1 MPRFPLVTVRS
12 HFIVQSWVKNQRTI
26 NYQRAALEKKKKRK
40 SVLSPPSSTFI
51 FDVNPLRLPEE
62 CTLLLLSLFLDC
74 VTAICFNL
82 EPWER
87 FHSPLVKSGAASSK
101 SALRPPGRV
110 QNRSRCLLSSS
121 RRWALID
128 STRIF
133 AALSWQHTEAA
144 QPSLVFKRASTLV
157 PRLWWS
163 AALRSYVDT
172 AARFPLIV
180 SINSV
185 DWPSRLLASC

>member
-1 MPRFPLVTVRS
+1 MGSFRKKER
-12 HFIVQSWVKNQRTI
+12 KN
-26 NYQRAALEKKKKRK
+26 L
-40 SVLSPPSSTFI
+40 VLSPPSSTFI

-62 CTLLLLSLFLDC
+62 CTLLLSFLLDC
-74 VTAICFNL
+74 VTVICFNL

-87 FHSPLVKSGAASSK
+87 FYSPLVKSGDASSK

-133 AALSWQHTEAA
+133 AALSWQHTERA
-144 QPSLVFKRASTLV
+144 QPSLVFKRPSTLV
-157 PRLWWS
+157 PRLWRS
-163 AALRSYVDT
+163 AALRFLRGYRRPLPAHCVD
-172 AARFPLIV
+172 
-180 SINSV
+180 
-185 DWPSRLLASC
+185 

>member
-1 MPRFPLVTVRS
+1 MGSFR
-12 HFIVQSWVKNQRTI
+12 KK
-26 NYQRAALEKKKKRK
+26 EKKNLFYRHHHQ
-40 SVLSPPSSTFI
+40 LLF

-62 CTLLLLSLFLDC
+62 CTLLLLSFLLDC
-74 VTAICFNL
+74 VTVICFNL

-87 FHSPLVKSGAASSK
+87 FYSPLVKSGVASSK

-121 RRWALID
+121 RRRALID

-133 AALSWQHTEAA
+133 AALSWQHKERA
-144 QPSLVFKRASTLV
+144 QPSLVFKRPSTLV

-163 AALRSYVDT
+163 SASYADT
-172 AARFPLIV
+172 ASPASLSLCRLTPLIGCLV
-180 SINSV
+180 Y
-185 DWPSRLLASC
+185 